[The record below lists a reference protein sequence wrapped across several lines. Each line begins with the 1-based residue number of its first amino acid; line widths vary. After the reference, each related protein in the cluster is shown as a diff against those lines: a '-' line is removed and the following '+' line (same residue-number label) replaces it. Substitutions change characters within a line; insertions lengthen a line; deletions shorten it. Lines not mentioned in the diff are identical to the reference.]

1 MKKKTVVASLASLV
15 LVSSIGATVFASS
28 YSPQNDKKPGQAV
41 ADKQNKNDKHD
52 KKDKKDK
59 HEHDVVKSDVLFQ
72 YSTINALMSGIF
84 DGDITLNRVAEH
96 GDFGLGTLN
105 GVDGELTILDNK
117 FYRYDSNGV
126 MSEISGD
133 NQSPFVVS
141 TNFDT
146 DKTATITNVT
156 NTADLTEKLLAQMDN
171 KNNFY
176 AFKMP
181 VTLSYLKT
189 RSEAKSEK
197 PYPLLKDVLAHQ
209 SEFEYKNVTGTFVGF
224 YTPNYAATI
233 NVPGFHFHFIS
244 DDKTLGGHI
253 LNLAFDSADVQFDSI
268 SQFEVELPQS
278 KEFANAD
285 LTKIELQDVIDV
297 EGDHK

>member
-1 MKKKTVVASLASLV
+1 MKKKAVVASLASLV
-15 LVSSIGATVFASS
+15 LVGSIGATVFASS
-28 YSPQNDKKPGQAV
+28 YNAQDDKKPGQAV
-41 ADKQNKNDKHD
+41 SDKNNKND

-59 HEHDVVKSDVLFQ
+59 NHKHDKDVVKSDSLFQ

-84 DGDITLNRVAEH
+84 DGDITLNEVAEH
-96 GDFGLGTLN
+96 GDLGLGTLN

-117 FYRYDSNGV
+117 FYRFDNEGV
-126 MSEISGD
+126 MSEVSGD
-133 NQSPFVVS
+133 TQSPFVVS
-141 TNFDT
+141 TNFDI

-156 NTADLTEKLLAQMDN
+156 NATDLSEKLLAQLDN

-181 VTLSYLKT
+181 VTLTYLKT
-189 RSEAKSEK
+189 RSEAKQER
-197 PYPLLKDVLAHQ
+197 PYPLLKDVLANQ
-209 SEFEYKNVTGTFVGF
+209 SEFEYKNVKGTFVGF

-253 LNLAFDSADVQFDSI
+253 LNLAFDKANVQIDSI
-268 SQFEVELPQS
+268 SEFKVELPQS
-278 KEFANAD
+278 AEFANAD